1 MSDAAKAMAEEPRD
15 RAVMTAWPQSSWGFR
30 VPESPESEIIKSEII
45 KSIFDVLYLAAQKP
59 R

>member
-1 MSDAAKAMAEEPRD
+1 MSVAAKAMGKEPRPCGDD
-15 RAVMTAWPQSSWGFR
+15 RVAAIAMGFR

-45 KSIFDVLYLAAQKP
+45 KSIFGVLYLAARKP